1 MDHLK
6 KENKDKF
13 KTQFGK
19 WDANMTKSKV
29 SSLEALYKKLHADI
43 RKSPDRVKTERKI
56 APVRKVISKDKAL
69 VQEDSKKRKWTTLRR
84 LTKEQRAARVVAKIQ
99 AATSKKA

>member
-13 KTQFGK
+13 KTQFSK
-19 WDANMTKSKV
+19 WDANLTKSKV

-43 RKSPDRVKTERKI
+43 RKSPARVKAE
-56 APVRKVISKDKAL
+56 
-69 VQEDSKKRKWTTLRR
+69 
-84 LTKEQRAARVVAKIQ
+84 
-99 AATSKKA
+99 